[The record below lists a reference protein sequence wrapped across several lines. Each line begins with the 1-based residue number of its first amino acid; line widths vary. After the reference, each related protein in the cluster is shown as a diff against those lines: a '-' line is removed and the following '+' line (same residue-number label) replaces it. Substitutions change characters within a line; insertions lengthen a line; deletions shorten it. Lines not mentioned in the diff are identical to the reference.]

1 MPRLAG
7 KRVDPYIYAL
17 TALGRRELTSAQLAD
32 RLTRRGYDPTTIEQ
46 VLVRLRTE
54 GALDDRRAAAAA
66 VRTAVEIKRHGRWR
80 VRQELDRLGVD
91 REIAAEVVEE
101 VLGAINETELIERAL
116 SARLRGPIADR
127 RHFDRLYR
135 YLIRR
140 GFASDQAL
148 LALRRRGGDLI
159 DD

>member
-1 MPRLAG
+1 VRP
-7 KRVDPYIYAL
+7 VDPYVYAL

-32 RLTRRGYDPTTIEQ
+32 RLTRRGFDPTTIEQ
-46 VLVRLRTE
+46 VLVRLRSE
-54 GALDDRRAAAAA
+54 GALDDRRAAAAV

-80 VRQELDRLGVD
+80 AQRELDRLGVD
-91 REIAAEVVEE
+91 REIAAEVVDEIF
-101 VLGAINETELIERAL
+101 GTINETQLIERAL

-127 RHFDRLYR
+127 RQFDRLYR

-148 LALRRRGGDLI
+148 LALRRHAVDLI
-159 DD
+159 DE